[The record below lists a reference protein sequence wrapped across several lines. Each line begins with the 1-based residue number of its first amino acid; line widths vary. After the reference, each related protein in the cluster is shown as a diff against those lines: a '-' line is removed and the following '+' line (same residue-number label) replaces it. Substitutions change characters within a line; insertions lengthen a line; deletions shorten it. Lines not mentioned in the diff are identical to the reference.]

1 MISWIALGLSVVSSC
16 LTIGTIIW
24 VKRWSPIELEDLYD
38 GLLEFND
45 ANGMTFKP
53 EDELD

>member
-38 GLLEFND
+38 CLLEFND